1 MCGDLHV
8 ALPELNSIQQQP
20 ILVNNAL
27 IFDDNTKYQQT
38 LKNELNSLD
47 TNYLKNFSSF
57 GPIQNGDDEQ
67 QKSSISFT
75 TSRIRYDPNGI
86 PILDPIPQHSQSST
100 NSFQNVQKQQST
112 VRKIPQHVTL
122 GDLDT
127 DALLQQVKKS
137 VDFAR

>member
-1 MCGDLHV
+1 MCDDLRV

-27 IFDDNTKYQQT
+27 IFDNNTKYQQT
-38 LKNELNSLD
+38 SKNELNSLD
-47 TNYLKNFSSF
+47 TNYSKNFFSF

-75 TSRIRYDPNGI
+75 TSRIRYGPNGI

-100 NSFQNVQKQQST
+100 NSFQKQQST